1 MSAAGRLALGDVSW
15 HAGWCLHCA
24 PPQPPGTPARL
35 ALAVSYFADGARRL
49 PEELRRGRG
58 ADEDRE
64 SYAAWVGGVA
74 SGARARHALLP
85 LVHPPQEP
93 A

>member
-1 MSAAGRLALGDVSW
+1 MALGDVSW

-24 PPQPPGTPARL
+24 PPQAPGTPARL
-35 ALAVSYFADGARRL
+35 ALAVSYFAEGARRL
-49 PEELRRGRG
+49 PDALRRAHG

-64 SYAAWVGGVA
+64 SYAAWIGGVA
-74 SGARARHALLP
+74 SGARASHALLP

-93 A
+93 G